1 MGKKG
6 DSRPLVIAGALQPAH
21 PSRGGRSLRMKQL
34 EEDCWLGCV
43 ASVYWQDRT
52 RVKPG
57 PWGPQ
62 VTKGTKDRL

>member
-1 MGKKG
+1 
-6 DSRPLVIAGALQPAH
+6 
-21 PSRGGRSLRMKQL
+21 MKQL